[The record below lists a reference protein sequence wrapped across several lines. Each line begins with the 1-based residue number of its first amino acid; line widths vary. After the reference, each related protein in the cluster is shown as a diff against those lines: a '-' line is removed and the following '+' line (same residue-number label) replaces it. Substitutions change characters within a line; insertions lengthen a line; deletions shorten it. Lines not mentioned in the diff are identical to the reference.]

1 MSQIETFSSLSSF
14 WAETGMS
21 QLVLEECSWME
32 EEVEEE
38 QTLTLIGL
46 VRRGNWEHRAEMLT
60 GTVDLDTNN
69 F

>member
-1 MSQIETFSSLSSF
+1 
-14 WAETGMS
+14 MS

-38 QTLTLIGL
+38 QTLTLTGQ

-69 F
+69 FEKFFK

>member
-1 MSQIETFSSLSSF
+1 
-14 WAETGMS
+14 MS

-38 QTLTLIGL
+38 QTLTLTGL

-69 F
+69 LEKFFK